1 MPEYR
6 RIYVPGGLYFFTLVT
21 YQRKKIFSS
30 PLAQSLFLN
39 AVNHVRS
46 YHPFTVVAYCLLPDH
61 IHLIWQL
68 PEDDYEYSKRIGAI
82 KRRFSINYRQCYHI
96 SAPEK
101 SSMIKRRE
109 ATIWQRRF
117 WEHFI
122 RDEEDL
128 EHHLNYLHFN
138 PVKHGLVK
146 RVRDWEASTFTD
158 FVKLGYYDLD
168 WGGNYQIKEPDQYF
182 GE

>member
-1 MPEYR
+1 
-6 RIYVPGGLYFFTLVT
+6 
-21 YQRKKIFSS
+21 
-30 PLAQSLFLN
+30 
-39 AVNHVRS
+39 
-46 YHPFTVVAYCLLPDH
+46 
-61 IHLIWQL
+61 
-68 PEDDYEYSKRIGAI
+68 
-82 KRRFSINYRQCYHI
+82 
-96 SAPEK
+96 
-101 SSMIKRRE
+101 MIKRRE